1 MRTVV
6 TNLTSGGA
14 RFTRHVR
21 NPNQLDVG
29 LTRSIDSTI
38 VLCQKNLLHATIK
51 ASPGKRYNCPANMV
65 VVDAEQRR
73 CVAMHTQLDKPSDA
87 VSARQST
94 GAADMEQAQKAD
106 EQAKSAFIQQ
116 SRRFWQHA
124 RMEQTPTSF
133 RGPELYHTSKGVT
146 TRPIGNRD
154 LAAQAD
160 KHDKE
165 VAELKRVQEEEDG
178 QLALAVDAYEVE
190 YAPLPGAKGDRMD
203 IVGGD

>member
-6 TNLTSGGA
+6 TNLTSGGP
-14 RFTRHVR
+14 RVTRHVR

-38 VLCQKNLLHATIK
+38 VLCQTNVLHATIK
-51 ASPGKRYNCPANMV
+51 APRGKRYNCPANMV

-73 CVAMHTQLDKPSDA
+73 CVAMHTQLDKHPNA

-94 GAADMEQAQKAD
+94 GAADMEQARKAD

-124 RMEQTPTSF
+124 RTEQTPRSF

-165 VAELKRVQEEEDG
+165 VVEQKRLQEVEDG

-190 YAPLPGAKGDRMD
+190 YPLLPGAKGDRMD
-203 IVGGD
+203 IIGED